1 MTNHADF
8 VMLLIKR
15 RLRLELVC
23 FQQLVLI
30 LVEQEIFFSRIV
42 GPDVFDAL
50 IHLTFILNLLQILQ
64 YFEWSSRTDGII
76 YEFILGS
83 GPRCVF

>member
-1 MTNHADF
+1 MTNHADY

-30 LVEQEIFFSRIV
+30 LVE
-42 GPDVFDAL
+42 
-50 IHLTFILNLLQILQ
+50 NLA
-64 YFEWSSRTDGII
+64 
-76 YEFILGS
+76 
-83 GPRCVF
+83 PN

>member
-1 MTNHADF
+1 MTNHADY

-30 LVEQEIFFSRIV
+30 LVENLVSDDSILIFNYLHH
-42 GPDVFDAL
+42 P
-50 IHLTFILNLLQILQ
+50 
-64 YFEWSSRTDGII
+64 
-76 YEFILGS
+76 
-83 GPRCVF
+83 

>member
-30 LVEQEIFFSRIV
+30 LVENFIS
-42 GPDVFDAL
+42 DAFML
-50 IHLTFILNLLQILQ
+50 IINHLYFI
-64 YFEWSSRTDGII
+64 
-76 YEFILGS
+76 
-83 GPRCVF
+83 